1 MLVTRSIR
9 CMCAAVK
16 QDNKSAPQP
25 LKELLEQWQTVLR
38 SMHRSPKT
46 IRSYRDGVRQFLA
59 HCDNTGTPP
68 ELTKTAATD
77 FLAALFANGAQ
88 PATVRAR
95 YSALK
100 RFTAWVAAENIW
112 PTDPLTTLK
121 PPALD
126 TKLVHPLSDAELR
139 DLVKKC
145 QGKVFR
151 DRRDEAIVRLMAE
164 TGVRAGECAALLTS
178 DLDTAHGQV
187 TIRRGKGGRARTAP
201 FSPQTAVVL
210 DRYLRVRREHRQAAS
225 GALWLGERGGT
236 FGYNGLYRALN
247 RRAALA
253 GIDGFHPH
261 RLRHTA
267 ATRWLAAGGSEGGLM
282 AVAGWQ
288 SREMLDRYTAATASS
303 RAADEARRLNLG
315 DI

>member
-1 MLVTRSIR
+1 
-9 CMCAAVK
+9 MCAAIK
-16 QDNKSAPQP
+16 QDNYAAAPP
-25 LKELLEQWQTVLR
+25 LGLLLEQWQTALR
-38 SMHRSPKT
+38 AAHRSPKT

-59 HCDNTGTPP
+59 HCDNIGAPP
-68 ELTKTAATD
+68 ELTKPAATD
-77 FLAALFANGAQ
+77 FLAALFHNGAQ
-88 PATVRAR
+88 PNTVRAR

-100 RFTAWVAAENIW
+100 RFTAWLAAENIM
-112 PTDPLTTLK
+112 PADPLLTLT

-126 TKLVHPLSDAELR
+126 TKLVHPLTDAELR

-145 QGKVFR
+145 QGTTFR
-151 DRRDEAIVRLMAE
+151 ERRDEAIVRLMLE
-164 TGVRAGECAALLTS
+164 TGARAGEVAALTLP
-178 DLDTAHGQV
+178 DLDTVHGQL

-201 FSPQTAVVL
+201 FSPQTAVVC
-210 DRYLRVRREHRQAAS
+210 DGYLRARRQHPQADSAS
-225 GALWLGERGGT
+225 LWLGERSGS
-236 FGYNGLYRALN
+236 FGYNALYRALA

-288 SREMLDRYTAATASS
+288 SREMLDRYTRATASE
-303 RAADEARRLNLG
+303 RAAAEARRLNLG
-315 DI
+315 DL